1 MNKKYFNFLALFSD
15 SIRESTI
22 SRLKVVPEGMEN
34 FRVTSSSLSIADIA
48 FHIAKTDRIILKSL
62 ETGYK
67 GRNLGRP
74 GMKNIRS
81 RKEYDRILKELAK
94 LGIKRRDTIIS
105 LNDKKFRKKISVCHL
120 KGKTVME
127 FGELLYMM
135 LDHEI
140 HHRGQLSVYLK
151 LLP

>member
-1 MNKKYFNFLALFSD
+1 MFLARFSD
-15 SIRESTI
+15 SVRESTVL
-22 SRLKVVPEGMEN
+22 RLKAVPEGMEN

-48 FHIAKTDRIILKSL
+48 LHIARTDRIVMKSL
-62 ETGYK
+62 KTGYK
-67 GRNLGRP
+67 GRNLGRA
-74 GMKNIRS
+74 GMKIVKN
-81 RKEYDRILKELAK
+81 RKEYDRILNQLTK

-105 LNDKKFRKKISVCHL
+105 LNNKKFRKKINVCHL
-120 KGKTVME
+120 KGKTVIE

-151 LLP
+151 LLR